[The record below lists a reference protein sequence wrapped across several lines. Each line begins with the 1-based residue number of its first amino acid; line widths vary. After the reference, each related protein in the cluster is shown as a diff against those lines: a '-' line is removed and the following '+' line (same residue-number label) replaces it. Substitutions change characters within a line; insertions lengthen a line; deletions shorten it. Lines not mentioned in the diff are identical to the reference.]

1 MQLILSLWRKE
12 SGDMAINGHISS
24 TETEQHRPTQLQRV
38 SKWQIPV
45 ALWYLGPFPE
55 FYYSVHHCWN
65 SLGVLHSHALE
76 LWHSYLV
83 YGKINTHINFRKGFF
98 LLNQVVTWRFFPNM
112 KNRLSIKCW
121 IGALKRNPESNTT
134 GWQVGMWWALMWHH
148 YLDIERGTGPQEG

>member
-1 MQLILSLWRKE
+1 MEERVRGHGNKWTHLLY
-12 SGDMAINGHISS
+12 GDWAAPAH
-24 TETEQHRPTQLQRV
+24 PT
-38 SKWQIPV
+38 SKSIKMTKIPV

-121 IGALKRNPESNTT
+121 IGALKRNPESNTI

-148 YLDIERGTGPQEG
+148 FLDIERGTGPQEG